1 MDSDTTQNSPQFE
14 GYFLWIIQINSFD
27 PKVHQYLLDAWLN
40 CAGIFVLESDTV
52 AVPSIV
58 AQG

>member
-1 MDSDTTQNSPQFE
+1 MDSDTAQNSPQFE

-27 PKVHQYLLDAWLN
+27 PKVHRYLLGTWLN
-40 CAGIFVLESDTV
+40 CAGIFVPESDTA